1 MARRPR
7 IATMSIADLHA
18 EIRRRERGSKSLL
31 RRRQTLLKKIA
42 SLDAQI
48 VAAGG
53 SPGKSAG
60 PRPRNEMSL
69 VEALRQALKGK
80 TMSVTD
86 AAEAVQKAGYRTSS
100 VNFRT
105 MVAIALSNKKNKFK
119 RVERG
124 RYTTA

>member
-7 IATMSIADLHA
+7 IAAMSIADLHA

-48 VAAGG
+48 AAAGG

-60 PRPRNEMSL
+60 PRPRNDMPL

-86 AAEAVQKAGYRTSS
+86 AAEAVQKAGYRTSAA
-100 VNFRT
+100 NFRT
-105 MVAIALSNKKNKFK
+105 MVNVALLTRRNKFK

-124 RYTTA
+124 MYTAG

>member
-7 IATMSIADLHA
+7 LAAMSIADLHA

-42 SLDAQI
+42 VLDAQI
-48 VAAGG
+48 AAVGVAANGVG
-53 SPGKSAG
+53 RT
-60 PRPRNEMSL
+60 RPRNEMSL

-80 TMSVTD
+80 TMGVSD
-86 AAEAVQKAGYRTSS
+86 AAEAVQKAGYRTSAA
-100 VNFRT
+100 NFRT
-105 MVAIALSNKKNKFK
+105 MVNAALLTRKNKFK

-124 RYTTA
+124 MYTAG

>member
-7 IATMSIADLHA
+7 IASMSIAELHA

-42 SLDAQI
+42 KLDAKI
-48 VAAGG
+48 AAAGG
-53 SPGKSAG
+53 SPGKSTG

-86 AAEAVQKAGYRTSS
+86 AAAAVQTRPSRARPT
-100 VNFRT
+100 
-105 MVAIALSNKKNKFK
+105 
-119 RVERG
+119 
-124 RYTTA
+124 